1 MGADL
6 SRDGWVFEFTPTS
19 GAFTQDLTF
28 FYSPAPGGVG
38 VPNTSVLTMPPSL
51 LQATGSGNHTWIMND
66 DLASSET
73 SSLTLVNQ
81 GEIFVNDTNT
91 LTRTSLSTNWIFE
104 GDPTPEA
111 TGNQILQNDGQINV
125 IGTTGGG
132 STTAS
137 FFDGN
142 TNLTVTGSG
151 QINVYGNALV
161 TFGLGVG
168 VSSSQTVNFIA
179 AGGDASGTVTEVD
192 ATIQHAKYGGF
203 MAGDTRWFFRTWAV
217 YRTPRR

>member
-1 MGADL
+1 
-6 SRDGWVFEFTPTS
+6 
-19 GAFTQDLTF
+19 
-28 FYSPAPGGVG
+28 
-38 VPNTSVLTMPPSL
+38 MPPSL
-51 LQATGSGNHTWIMND
+51 LQATGSGNHTWIVND
-66 DLASSET
+66 DLGSSET

-81 GEIFVNDTNT
+81 GQIFVNDTNT
-91 LTRTSLSTNWIFE
+91 LTRTSLSTNWVFE
-104 GDPTPEA
+104 GDPTPEQ

-132 STTAS
+132 TTQAS

-142 TNLTVTGSG
+142 TNLTITGSG

-192 ATIQHAKYGGF
+192 ATIQDATYGGF
-203 MAGDTRWFFRTWAV
+203 MAGDTLVLQNLGGTGLRDGDRWQRLCDRQYHVRHDPPRLGHISWKFRQW
-217 YRTPRR
+217 RLGFHF